1 MFLGLVRFMVFNATF
16 NNISVILWQSV
27 LLGEETEYPQKTTD
41 LLQVTDKLYYT
52 MLYWVHLA
60 INGFELTTL
69 AVIGTDYTG
78 CCKSNYH
85 TITTTTA
92 PLMIYIVLRL
102 RPSKQKE
109 KCYNFVQGPSYSR
122 LLSYGSVIWEVLKI
136 IDAKC
141 SILSPVLPVQHT
153 EVAIL
158 DINSM
163 QKLETLY
170 RIIQETSHP
179 NLLSNGSV
187 EFLTKKWF

>member
-1 MFLGLVRFMVFNATF
+1 MFDLWSLTQWSTIFQLYRRDRFYWSSTPEKPPICHKSLTNF
-16 NNISVILWQSV
+16 IKYCCI
-27 LLGEETEYPQKTTD
+27 EYTSPWK
-41 LLQVTDKLYYT
+41 
-52 MLYWVHLA
+52 
-60 INGFELTTL
+60 GFELTTL

-122 LLSYGSVIWEVLKI
+122 LLSYGSVIWKVLKI

>member
-1 MFLGLVRFMVFNATF
+1 LYKVITFFFLFWWPQSQDNVYHKRGRHGRDRMVVGFTTSCV
-16 NNISVILWQSV
+16 ISAYHRT
-27 LLGEETEYPQKTTD
+27 TE

-85 TITTTTA
+85 TITTMTA

-109 KCYNFVQGPSYSR
+109 KCSNPFMARCTQYNIV
-122 LLSYGSVIWEVLKI
+122 
-136 IDAKC
+136 
-141 SILSPVLPVQHT
+141 
-153 EVAIL
+153 
-158 DINSM
+158 
-163 QKLETLY
+163 
-170 RIIQETSHP
+170 
-179 NLLSNGSV
+179 
-187 EFLTKKWF
+187 